1 MKTLKQLILIIVL
14 ASLTFAC
21 SSDDDNSSA
30 QTVKQMLMSGKWYL
44 EKYGDTEGTPC
55 QKKSFVHFFD
65 QNKFEEISY
74 YEENSGSGDC
84 YVEYMGSGTFTL
96 TNDEII
102 NVQFDSGS
110 AGEFYIISIDSESLV
125 IEMYATLMTYDK
137 TEG

>member
-44 EKYGDTEGTPC
+44 EKVDENDVTPC
-55 QKKSFVHFFD
+55 EKTTFIHFYDENNFSYARYYSFNDIDCVIVDSKSGA
-65 QNKFEEISY
+65 FELINDTIIKVIYSETS
-74 YEENSGSGDC
+74 ET
-84 YVEYMGSGTFTL
+84 VEY
-96 TNDEII
+96 E
-102 NVQFDSGS
+102 
-110 AGEFYIISIDSESLV
+110 IISISNSEFILRMDDNHV
-125 IEMYATLMTYDK
+125 YNFDK